1 MTAAPPEWL
10 EKLYDEH
17 AEALYRYFLGATR
30 LEADAKDLLQDLF
43 VKIARR
49 PDCLERITEVR
60 AYLFRMA
67 HNQVI
72 DWARR
77 IKVRRG
83 EGTEPAEGLC
93 LFAVSDDPDVA
104 EFRRQLELALGEV
117 PDDQSEAVRLKLW
130 ERMTFDEIAAAMG
143 VPLNTAASRYR
154 YGIEKLRMLLR
165 PIYDE
170 LV

>member
-10 EKLYDEH
+10 EKLYDEP

-43 VKIARR
+43 VRIARR
-49 PDCLERITEVR
+49 PDCLEGITEVR

-83 EGTEPAEGLC
+83 EGTAP
-93 LFAVSDDPDVA
+93 
-104 EFRRQLELALGEV
+104 
-117 PDDQSEAVRLKLW
+117 
-130 ERMTFDEIAAAMG
+130 
-143 VPLNTAASRYR
+143 
-154 YGIEKLRMLLR
+154 LLR
-165 PIYDE
+165 ISGAGSERVGIADRREVGSE
-170 LV
+170 LDDIPATADRV